1 MLEPSE
7 LTLVVVW
14 LLVPSWFVVWDCC
27 VLEPSVFT
35 TVVDSVWLTN
45 PSSLTVVDLLDV
57 VVVPSWLCVT
67 VCVSVVT
74 EPSSPTVVVELVL
87 V

>member
-1 MLEPSE
+1 M
-7 LTLVVVW
+7 
-14 LLVPSWFVVWDCC
+14 
-27 VLEPSVFT
+27 
-35 TVVDSVWLTN
+35 TVMDSVWLTN

-87 V
+87 A